1 MQTFNI
7 NCEKFPLYRTLAI
20 IHLNIKKKKKNNSQN
35 GNIWIKLAGRNEPK
49 NTSLEKSIAKVSDV
63 HQTCI

>member
-20 IHLNIKKKKKNNSQN
+20 IHLNIKKKKK
-35 GNIWIKLAGRNEPK
+35 
-49 NTSLEKSIAKVSDV
+49 TTAKTETFV
-63 HQTCI
+63 

>member
-20 IHLNIKKKKKNNSQN
+20 IHLNIKKKKKKQQQ
-35 GNIWIKLAGRNEPK
+35 PK
-49 NTSLEKSIAKVSDV
+49 RKHLDKVSG
-63 HQTCI
+63 TK

>member
-20 IHLNIKKKKKNNSQN
+20 IHLNIKKKKQQPKR
-35 GNIWIKLAGRNEPK
+35 KL
-49 NTSLEKSIAKVSDV
+49 LDKVSG
-63 HQTCI
+63 TK

>member
-20 IHLNIKKKKKNNSQN
+20 IHLNIKKKKKQQ
-35 GNIWIKLAGRNEPK
+35 PK
-49 NTSLEKSIAKVSDV
+49 RKHLDKVSG
-63 HQTCI
+63 TK

>member
-20 IHLNIKKKKKNNSQN
+20 IHLNIKKKK
-35 GNIWIKLAGRNEPK
+35 
-49 NTSLEKSIAKVSDV
+49 TTAK
-63 HQTCI
+63 TETFG